1 MICKLCFELICPD
14 AETTWMAVFEPHKR
28 PGDAHGAGACLQTS
42 ICYRGFSDT
51 EELATRPRRKGTPV
65 SGTVVKE
72 T

>member
-1 MICKLCFELICPD
+1 
-14 AETTWMAVFEPHKR
+14 MAVFEPRKR
-28 PGDAHGAGACLQTS
+28 PGDARGAGACLQTS
-42 ICYRGFSDT
+42 ICYRGFSVT